1 MTHARATIREA
12 FVAALTAGG
21 TAAGSNVFDHP
32 SRTRNSFPS
41 LSVVDVAEPQEVAS
55 MGPAAT
61 RRINRRL
68 VLEVSA
74 EVKQTSGYAA
84 ARDSLLAEVE
94 AIFATASV
102 AGVKQV
108 TPAGFAADEDYAG
121 EQPVAVG
128 RQRFEIFYVTRQG
141 DPSTVT

>member
-1 MTHARATIREA
+1 MTHARTTIREA

-21 TAAGSNVFDHP
+21 TAAGANVFDHP
-32 SRTRNSFPS
+32 SRPRASFPS
-41 LSVVDVAEPQEVAS
+41 LSVVDVAEPQETAS
-55 MGPAAT
+55 MGEQVN

-68 VLEVSA
+68 VLEVIA

-84 ARDSLLAEVE
+84 TRDALLGQVE
-94 AIFATASV
+94 AIFAQANV

-108 TPAGFAADEDYAG
+108 VPDGFAADEDYAG

-141 DPSTVT
+141 DPSTAI